1 MTLLHYFYRNTTCRI
16 WTLQWTS
23 DYKLP
28 ISSLHLTKGQT
39 EEHALKKLLEC
50 SCFTIS
56 YQLHV
61 HVCVLSCLSRVQP
74 FVTLWTVAH
83 QVPLSLGFSGQE
95 YWSGLPCPSSR
106 GSSPPRDRIRI
117 SCNGRWVLYLECHL
131 GSPHVYTHIPSFL
144 EFLPLYVPTEHWV
157 ELPVLY
163 SRFSLVIYL
172 STVSVVYSQSF
183 PEPRIGWKCRP
194 LGWKDATPAVCPGGR
209 MCARCS
215 CITRHRVRPLSR
227 GRDGCRCGPG
237 PGLLLAAS
245 FLPHALFCPRH
256 PFLGLNT
263 RTLVCSAPRPPLC
276 CPDSGLPSCRKES
289 APRPLCQLPP
299 PWSCCRL
306 RFVPALC
313 YPLSASPSYNF
324 SIAKCFFS
332 LECIKL
338 LVSEPLQNWRS
349 QRIFYLWKLYLWS
362 SNILEI

>member
-245 FLPHALFCPRH
+245 FLPHALSFVLDIPSLVWTHALLSAPLRG
-256 PFLGLNT
+256 PLSAAQ
-263 RTLVCSAPRPPLC
+263 TLVSPPAGRSLRPVRFVSSHLREAAVVCASSPLFVIL
-276 CPDSGLPSCRKES
+276 S
-289 APRPLCQLPP
+289 LPP
-299 PWSCCRL
+299 PVTTFRLPSVFSVLSVSNFWSQNP
-306 RFVPALC
+306 FKIEDP
-313 YPLSASPSYNF
+313 
-324 SIAKCFFS
+324 KEFFIYES
-332 LECIKL
+332 CICGVL
-338 LVSEPLQNWRS
+338 
-349 QRIFYLWKLYLWS
+349 IY
-362 SNILEI
+362 